1 MTEYGHITPGPLKNP
16 GVGNYNLNRDLNKT
30 SYTLRSRTP
39 ELRKLLKILYIFAY
53 YFKQIIDIPVFLNGK
68 RTY

>member
-1 MTEYGHITPGPLKNP
+1 MTEYGHIVPGPIKNP
-16 GVGNYNLNRDLNKT
+16 GVGNYNLNRDLNKI

-39 ELRKLLKILYIFAY
+39 ELH
-53 YFKQIIDIPVFLNGK
+53 IPVFLNGK